1 MGSFVQPSMR
11 IALLG
16 ISLLSCWGTMRVV
29 TADAAIFDGMVDEA
43 MAVLQLRFGSVVDR
57 TSNGRVVHST
67 SSRPNAS
74 PDSRAA
80 VEAGWDLIRARDYRG
95 ALHLLSQ
102 AKAAS
107 PNDPQLWLG
116 IGVSRYRLSQF
127 DSAKAALTEALHID
141 PSLDAAHVLLGELAF
156 MRDELTEAI
165 RHYVSAQEINPND
178 IVIQDGLYTAR
189 RAQQLEAGLVRMVTP
204 HFVLKCDV
212 SKQAEMRRVA
222 ARLESLYN
230 RIGERLLYRPDARTV
245 VILYPDRR
253 FQQLTDS
260 PAWAGGLFDGKIHL
274 AAERVLHAS
283 PETNGV
289 LAHEFSHAL
298 VHRLSGGRTPTW
310 LDEGLALYFEGRGP
324 VWSQAILDRRD
335 IELTPLHAL
344 HGSFLSL
351 PRREAALAYAES
363 LSATG
368 ALIDRYGWG
377 SVRQVLEL
385 LSTIDDFSAAFETAF
400 KEPYHAFESFWM
412 TSVSHRRS

>member
-1 MGSFVQPSMR
+1 
-11 IALLG
+11 
-16 ISLLSCWGTMRVV
+16 
-29 TADAAIFDGMVDEA
+29 
-43 MAVLQLRFGSVVDR
+43 
-57 TSNGRVVHST
+57 
-67 SSRPNAS
+67 
-74 PDSRAA
+74 
-80 VEAGWDLIRARDYRG
+80 LIRARDYRG

-165 RHYVSAQEINPND
+165 RHYESAREINPND
-178 IVIQDGLYTAR
+178 VVIQDGLYTAR

-274 AAERVLHAS
+274 AA
-283 PETNGV
+283 
-289 LAHEFSHAL
+289 
-298 VHRLSGGRTPTW
+298 
-310 LDEGLALYFEGRGP
+310 
-324 VWSQAILDRRD
+324 
-335 IELTPLHAL
+335 
-344 HGSFLSL
+344 
-351 PRREAALAYAES
+351 
-363 LSATG
+363 
-368 ALIDRYGWG
+368 
-377 SVRQVLEL
+377 
-385 LSTIDDFSAAFETAF
+385 
-400 KEPYHAFESFWM
+400 
-412 TSVSHRRS
+412 